1 MSDYEGARVIYLL
14 AALVLVGS
22 GLWGTRLSLGKS
34 LRLLL
39 LWAGIF
45 LIAFL
50 LVDNR
55 HAIGRAFGILP
66 AEAEQQDVQPND
78 NSRIADVM
86 REQGRA

>member
-1 MSDYEGARVIYLL
+1 MSEYEGARFIYLL
-14 AALVLVGS
+14 AALVLVAS

-50 LVDNR
+50 IVDNR
-55 HAIGRAFGILP
+55 HAIGRAIGIVTEDAP
-66 AEAEQQDVQPND
+66 QEIQPTD
-78 NSRIADVM
+78 NSRIAANGIVG
-86 REQGRA
+86 QGRA